1 MYLNILFV
9 SYFHTAHINLAF
21 FLEEEDTE
29 NEKTYPRFIYFPDGD
44 GNLVKVDLEAKP
56 EHELLRECEKD
67 PHVGN
72 LYLLYTCNNN
82 KTAQIL
88 VMNNASSIKK
98 SNYNPSVPSVVIVHG
113 YITNRNSMINMV
125 LRDAFLGRSDVNVI
139 VLDWSRYAYS
149 LYTTAV
155 RVIPFLGRGLAYF
168 LRFLISTTGGSLN
181 NVHLVG
187 FSLGAHLVG
196 NAGRELYGEIARIT
210 GNNRVIDIL
219 FWAVKTR
226 LSRCFMAEDYDV
238 KNVNALNGANFVYIQ
253 RSQHFPFKPNAG
265 LINVNNVTAL
275 DPAGP
280 LWTKNAQRINRYDA
294 VYVEAIHTCGGST
307 GLGLGLPIAQAD
319 FFPNGGVSQPGCHDP
334 VCDHTRAWQL
344 FAATVTYD
352 HLTANRCKCRSQIHI
367 NKCCGTTMKM
377 GNDDLNKH
385 GVGYYR
391 VDTAMSY
398 PYNETY

>member
-1 MYLNILFV
+1 MLIVLVVLVV
-9 SYFHTAHINLAF
+9 STAHINLAF

-29 NEKTYPRFIYFPDGD
+29 NEKTYQRFIYFPDGD
-44 GNLVKVDLEAKP
+44 GNLVKVDLEAEP

-139 VLDWSRYAYS
+139 VLDWSRYTYS

-155 RVIPFLGRGLAYF
+155 RAIPFLGRGLAYF

-196 NAGRELYGEIARIT
+196 NAGRELYGEIARI
-210 GNNRVIDIL
+210 
-219 FWAVKTR
+219 
-226 LSRCFMAEDYDV
+226 
-238 KNVNALNGANFVYIQ
+238 
-253 RSQHFPFKPNAG
+253 
-265 LINVNNVTAL
+265 TAL

-352 HLTANRCKCRSQIHI
+352 HLTANRCKCRSQIHT

-377 GNDDLNKH
+377 GNDDLTKH